1 MFGLSIKFQDLTL
14 KNQQQR
20 MYTYFLFIK
29 SLDNYFEIFM
39 TWNNKMYLINSY
51 IMILQY
57 SGIKGLLL
65 IFNCCSSVLLTTT
78 QLQITHKDTSY
89 FNKTVH
95 NVLNI
100 VYLKLL

>member
-1 MFGLSIKFQDLTL
+1 
-14 KNQQQR
+14 

-29 SLDNYFEIFM
+29 SLNNYFEIFM
-39 TWNNKMYLINSY
+39 TWNYEMYLINSY
-51 IMILQY
+51 ILQY

-89 FNKTVH
+89 TQGQ
-95 NVLNI
+95 
-100 VYLKLL
+100 KLF